1 MDRISIGGKIRL
13 AAIHNFIVVQKKYAA
28 DDSFAR
34 KNLRGVQHNHFA
46 IFHGR
51 VGGGI
56 DRTPKK
62 NFTRNKSAFKK
73 SARKTFAIFEEFLE
87 SRFIANC
94 TAFFRKCFPENKNT
108 DAEFNADFSFPKHSQ
123 KKRQRI
129 FSRRFFAYLVE
140 IKFR

>member
-51 VGGGI
+51 DDCGI
-56 DRTPKK
+56 DGTPKK
-62 NFTRNKSAFKK
+62 NFARNKSAFKK
-73 SARKTFAIFEEFLE
+73 SARKTFAIFEESL
-87 SRFIANC
+87 N
-94 TAFFRKCFPENKNT
+94 
-108 DAEFNADFSFPKHSQ
+108 
-123 KKRQRI
+123 
-129 FSRRFFAYLVE
+129 
-140 IKFR
+140 